1 MTTIRLAP
9 SATSPAIREFD
20 YLVRCITVGDAA
32 VGKTCLVQRFEKDLF
47 LETCETIGV
56 DLSIVYLEQ
65 GDKTIKMHL
74 WDTAGQERFAS
85 ITSAYFRSA
94 HAVAF
99 TYDVTNPDTL
109 THLKEKWIPD
119 FQVYAEGRQVSMILL
134 GNQSDRSYSQETVQ
148 EAQELASHYGM
159 AHMLVSAKTG
169 DGVSKAFCSLIEEC
183 LERQA
188 TDVKRSRPSPKP
200 TTQAMVR
207 SHFWDSWCSLV

>member
-94 HAVAF
+94 HVRLMLMSVVHAHAC
-99 TYDVTNPDTL
+99 TCN
-109 THLKEKWIPD
+109 
-119 FQVYAEGRQVSMILL
+119 M
-134 GNQSDRSYSQETVQ
+134 QS
-148 EAQELASHYGM
+148 
-159 AHMLVSAKTG
+159 
-169 DGVSKAFCSLIEEC
+169 
-183 LERQA
+183 
-188 TDVKRSRPSPKP
+188 PSI
-200 TTQAMVR
+200 A
-207 SHFWDSWCSLV
+207 L